1 MSKLFLRCP
10 NCRGILEVK
19 LLSNVTSSNL
29 KSIVAKNKFYCE
41 SCMKGGLGKIQM
53 TVFKFDWE
61 REATSLNSSSTPTKL
76 DPTTLSPEQI
86 ADNKA
91 REISKQ
97 Q

>member
-1 MSKLFLRCP
+1 
-10 NCRGILEVK
+10 
-19 LLSNVTSSNL
+19 
-29 KSIVAKNKFYCE
+29 
-41 SCMKGGLGKIQM
+41 MKGGLGKIQM